1 MIRDNRFS
9 LFLFSRQLGK
19 TTIAT
24 IYCLWSVIFND
35 DYKVLIVANKEST
48 AKEIFKRIRL
58 AYEELPNW
66 LKAPVNY
73 YGMESMELSN
83 GSRIG
88 ISTTTG
94 TAARGQS
101 ANLLFVDEA
110 DWIECIEG
118 GCQIEIKNKKTQEI
132 KKITVKEAY
141 DLLQDEKL
149 DVNDL
154 GILSDDGWKSFTG
167 IIKNENINTVKL
179 KFDDGTEL
187 ICSENH
193 ELLTSSGNFT
203 YANKSRY
210 KKIVS
215 KSGLKKV
222 VSICKHEYITTY
234 DVTDVDGSRYYTN
247 DVISHNCNML
257 NEFWASVYPIISS
270 SKKSKVIL
278 ASTPRDTSGLF
289 YKLYSESL
297 NGKNNWVSMK
307 VLWNEV
313 PGRDEKWKLETMS
326 SMSNPALFKREFECE
341 FDQIGD
347 SQLDGLL
354 YEEFKKNTRQPLYSL
369 DEGLYNIWENPN
381 PERIYVAGVDIA
393 EGVGKDYSVI
403 QILDITDPRFIQ
415 QVAVYANNKITP
427 LEFTPKLR
435 QILQNWGDPL
445 ALIERNSCGSQVVDN
460 LKKDFNYE
468 NIVSWGNKH
477 TTLNDM
483 YRPMHLGMVSHT
495 NTKYKA
501 IMNQQYWVATT
512 KRVHINDL
520 HTINE
525 LKDFVKMK
533 NSTFS
538 AKAGSHDDRVMS
550 LVWALMILHPEIT
563 ERYFEILDK
572 DEHHM
577 PVIIKP
583 MDYGVN
589 YFMNSTS
596 IYTNSKESIG
606 GDALPTF
613 LGSPTFTENPDIDDL
628 YNAGYKR
635 LY

>member
-1 MIRDNRFS
+1 MGRSSKKEMYLNNPNLPTAAAQFEYTPQMIAEIKKCRDHIIHFAENYFYIINMDEGRMKIPLYLYQKRALRMIRDNRFS

-58 AYEELPNW
+58 GYEELPNW

-110 DWIECIEG
+110 DWI
-118 GCQIEIKNKKTQEI
+118 
-132 KKITVKEAY
+132 
-141 DLLQDEKL
+141 D
-149 DVNDL
+149 
-154 GILSDDGWKSFTG
+154 S
-167 IIKNENINTVKL
+167 
-179 KFDDGTEL
+179 
-187 ICSENH
+187 
-193 ELLTSSGNFT
+193 
-203 YANKSRY
+203 
-210 KKIVS
+210 
-215 KSGLKKV
+215 
-222 VSICKHEYITTY
+222 
-234 DVTDVDGSRYYTN
+234 
-247 DVISHNCNML
+247 NML
-257 NEFWASVYPIISS
+257 NEFWGSVYPIISS

-289 YKLYSESL
+289 YKLYSDSL
-297 NGKNNWVSMK
+297 NKKNNWVSMK
-307 VLWNEV
+307 VLWDEV
-313 PGRDEKWKLETMS
+313 PGRDEKWKLETMA
-326 SMSNPALFKREFECE
+326 SMSDPALFKREFECE

-347 SQLDGLL
+347 SQLDGIL
-354 YEEFKKNTRQPLYSL
+354 YEEFKKNTRQPLYVL
-369 DEGLYNIWENPN
+369 DDGHYNIWENPN
-381 PERIYVAGVDIA
+381 PERIYVVGVDIA

-435 QILQNWGDPL
+435 EILQNWGDPL
-445 ALIERNSCGSQVVDN
+445 ALIERNNCGAQVVDN

-477 TTLNDM
+477 TALKDM

-501 IMNQQYWVATT
+501 IMNQQYWVNTT

-520 HTINE
+520 HTVNE
-525 LKDFVKMK
+525 LKDFVRMK
-533 NSTFS
+533 NATFS
-538 AKAGSHDDRVMS
+538 AKSGSNDDRVMS

-563 ERYFEILDK
+563 ERYFQILDK

-577 PVIIKP
+577 PTILKP

-589 YFMNSTS
+589 YFLNPTS
-596 IYTNSKESIG
+596 IYTNDKESIG

-613 LGSPTFTENPDIDDL
+613 LGSPTFSENMDIEDL
-628 YNAGYKR
+628 HNAGYKP